1 MLEYVVAP
9 ITHRS
14 RIHLLA
20 AREAPAVVIL
30 QRKRAKLFHV
40 ITVDTETHAINEGS
54 WFRGRLRE
62 MKCDVSFDGEFM
74 VYLALGSSGDA
85 WSGLCRLPWLKT
97 LAESENPGSNWGG
110 GYFPD
115 RKVLITNGWSEEKV
129 SPAADMP
136 FTLTPGPLTYFASED
151 RGILYK
157 KFERDGFARLG
168 DDGWGK
174 RPSLHH
180 PELKVRYLGHG
191 AGEKFAFSLD
201 AYPDVVEGAN
211 WVTWDSGGNLWV
223 ARPGVVE
230 QFTLKDMQRGAPS
243 FSLDVDRFEPPSK
256 PVEES

>member
-1 MLEYVVAP
+1 MAP
-9 ITHRS
+9 TTHRS

-20 AREAPAVVIL
+20 AKEAPTVVIL

-40 ITVDTETHAINEGS
+40 ITVNTEKHWVKEGS
-54 WFRGRLRE
+54 WFRGRLYE

-74 VYLALGSSGDA
+74 VYLALGASGDA

-97 LAESENPGSNWGG
+97 LAESESAGTSWGG

-115 RKVLITNGWSEEKV
+115 RDILITNGWCRKQV
-129 SPAADMP
+129 SPAADIP
-136 FTLTPGPLTYFASED
+136 LTLTSEPLTYFASEA

-168 DDGWGK
+168 DDVWGK

-180 PELKVRYLGHG
+180 PELKVRYLGYEDHG
-191 AGEKFAFSLD
+191 DKFAFSLD
-201 AYPDVVEGAN
+201 AYPAVVEGAN
-211 WVTWDSGGNLWV
+211 WVTWDSGSTLWV

-230 QFTLKDMQRGAPS
+230 QFTLEDMQRGAPS
-243 FSLDVDRFEPPSK
+243 FSLDVDRFEPPPK
-256 PVEES
+256 PVEEP